1 MTSKV
6 TSKVTSSGTPFSSL
20 LAGLKGKK
28 GVRWFPTVKG
38 GGKAKQRKR
47 REKEGKQRTQN
58 EAVTS
63 VQFGGHQNFR

>member
-28 GVRWFPTVKG
+28 GVRWFGYCKRRRQSKAKEEERER
-38 GGKAKQRKR
+38 GKAKDAK
-47 REKEGKQRTQN
+47 
-58 EAVTS
+58 
-63 VQFGGHQNFR
+63 